1 MMRRW
6 LAAALVEMLRDA
18 AIGVVLLV
26 VVLQL
31 LAALIG

>member
-1 MMRRW
+1 MRRW

-26 VVLQL
+26 VLLQL